1 MQSRPEGFT
10 TTSLSGSELCAL
22 CAFTSKELRSRAAAF
37 LTASSSRVFCV
48 CVIKPLLYVTF
59 NDIVITTG
67 EVVSEVSLIAGLL
80 DSTIGQAGTAPPEN
94 YNNQNSRP
102 EGNPRNPLSE
112 GPPPPPERCDATIS
126 SC

>member
-1 MQSRPEGFT
+1 MFQRRQV
-10 TTSLSGSELCAL
+10 A
-22 CAFTSKELRSRAAAF
+22 RDAAF
-37 LTASSSRVFCV
+37 AKLAAHVFP
-48 CVIKPLLYVTF
+48 VIKPLLYVNC

-67 EVVSEVSLIAGLL
+67 EVLSEVSLIAGLL

-94 YNNQNSRP
+94 YNNQNSRT

-112 GPPPPPERCDATIS
+112 GPPLPPKPCDATTIS

>member
-1 MQSRPEGFT
+1 MFQRRQV
-10 TTSLSGSELCAL
+10 A
-22 CAFTSKELRSRAAAF
+22 RDAAF
-37 LTASSSRVFCV
+37 AKLAAHVFPAFV
-48 CVIKPLLYVTF
+48 LLNRYYVTL

-67 EVVSEVSLIAGLL
+67 EVLSEVSLIAGLL

-112 GPPPPPERCDATIS
+112 GPPLPPKPCDATIS

>member
-1 MQSRPEGFT
+1 MCMIFINLYYLNGK
-10 TTSLSGSELCAL
+10 C
-22 CAFTSKELRSRAAAF
+22 
-37 LTASSSRVFCV
+37 SSRVSCF

-67 EVVSEVSLIAGLL
+67 EVLSEVSLIAGLL

-112 GPPPPPERCDATIS
+112 GPPLPPKPCDAKIS